1 MSVQW
6 SLVFFTLFIGLGTGV
21 YVAGVAI
28 TEWWRKARE
37 MRITGAVTALV
48 FLVLGGIASVLHL
61 GHPERIF
68 GALGH
73 PTSGIFV
80 ESLLIGLTA
89 LASIAYIIAIE
100 KAASEKVCRV
110 IASVGVVFAVL
121 LAFAVGS
128 TYVLSSRPAWDTPI
142 LPLLYLASAAA
153 MGCFAIRILMKRMMD
168 TVVKTQMDW
177 MALIALV
184 VEAVLLFAY
193 LVHLAVAPFPD
204 ISRSAS
210 RVLGGNLVLLFWG
223 GVVLVGLLLP
233 AFLVWSGRSNSRML
247 SPSSRTVWGF
257 ICVLLGAIAFRVL
270 MFDVGSGIRQFF

>member
-28 TEWWRKARE
+28 TEWWGKARE

-48 FLVLGGIASVLHL
+48 FLVLGGISSVLHL

-80 ESLLIGLTA
+80 ESLLIGLTG
-89 LASIAYIIAIE
+89 LASIAYIIAIQ
-100 KAASEKVCRV
+100 KAATEKVCRV
-110 IASVGVVFAVL
+110 IASVGVVPAVL
-121 LAFAVGS
+121 LAFAVGY
-128 TYVLSSRPAWDTPI
+128 TYVLPSRPAWDTFI

-153 MGCFAIRILMKRMMD
+153 MGCFGIRILLKRMID
-168 TVVKTQMDW
+168 PVVKTQVDW
-177 MALIALV
+177 ITLAALL

-193 LVHLAVAPFPD
+193 LIHLAVAPYPD

-210 RVLGGNLVLLFWG
+210 RVLTGNLVLLFWG

-270 MFDVGSGIRQFF
+270 MFDVGSSIRQFF

>member
-1 MSVQW
+1 
-6 SLVFFTLFIGLGTGV
+6 
-21 YVAGVAI
+21 
-28 TEWWRKARE
+28 
-37 MRITGAVTALV
+37 
-48 FLVLGGIASVLHL
+48 
-61 GHPERIF
+61 
-68 GALGH
+68 
-73 PTSGIFV
+73 
-80 ESLLIGLTA
+80 
-89 LASIAYIIAIE
+89 
-100 KAASEKVCRV
+100 
-110 IASVGVVFAVL
+110 
-121 LAFAVGS
+121 
-128 TYVLSSRPAWDTPI
+128 
-142 LPLLYLASAAA
+142 